1 MLVQD
6 TWRPIQERFFEE
18 AERAAEAADKMPLAE
33 ANSML
38 GDSHEILYR
47 THSRLIGSDRVPQR
61 FSCDDLRVL

>member
-38 GDSHEILYR
+38 GDSLEILYR
-47 THSRLIGSDRVPQR
+47 TRSG
-61 FSCDDLRVL
+61 